1 MARTKTIGQRIRRLV
16 SGTRVVVDEA
26 EQARQIDRLRAPT
39 AEWRVKAADALA
51 AYPTDVAGA
60 ALADAVR
67 DREVSVRVAAARSIR
82 TIAAEARVPVTPV
95 MDALQLEPADS
106 PALFPLVAALRQLGT
121 GEAAER
127 VVIEKKGWGIARAS
141 RSKIDEMVA
150 LREKLVEFSADSVAM
165 ELAFDELFSRLD
177 DPDPDIRHDVKGSL
191 ASNRY
196 SVRPL
201 WSIYNELLETEPRRA
216 VLAGRAFGHRLNP
229 HGLKKIPVSTTM
241 LKLGVPVA
249 FVSGDC
255 AYCGRTNP
263 NVPVPQRA
271 LELTYEGRRTADG
284 APYAL
289 PVQCDFCGN
298 DFYLVFSADPRAG

>member
-16 SGTRVVVDEA
+16 SGSHVVVDEI
-26 EQARQIDRLRAPT
+26 EQARLIGRLRAP
-39 AEWRVKAADALA
+39 ALEWRVQAAEALA

-60 ALADAVR
+60 ALAEAVR
-67 DREVSVRVAAARSIR
+67 DREVSVREAAARSIR
-82 TIAAEARVPVTPV
+82 AIAVEARVPVTPV
-95 MDALQLEPADS
+95 MDALQLEPVDS
-106 PALFPLVAALRQLGT
+106 PALFSLVAALRELGP

-165 ELAFDELFSRLD
+165 EVAFDELFSRLD
-177 DPDPDIRHDVKGSL
+177 DPDPDIRHDVRGSL

-201 WSIYNELLETEPRRA
+201 WSIYNELLDTEPRRA

-229 HGLKKIPVSTTM
+229 HGLKQVPVGTTM

-249 FVSGDC
+249 FVSCAC
-255 AYCGRTNP
+255 AYCGRDNP
-263 NVPVPQRA
+263 NVPVPQHA
-271 LELTYEGRRTADG
+271 LDLTYEGRRTAEG

-289 PVQCDFCGN
+289 PVLCDFCGN
-298 DFYLVFSADPRAG
+298 DFSVVFNGDPRAS